1 MNEVIRL
8 TVSGV
13 LADLRAGLT
22 RKEIGEKYHLNGLQV
37 KELFRNEHL
46 KGRKTIKEKG
56 AAFVLVDDLSMT
68 ATPAAETAVA
78 EEPVVAEEAIDIEE
92 VGEVAEEQA
101 VQEEVIEEEAAPEAV
116 EAPVPPV
123 SERKLWE

>member
-1 MNEVIRL
+1 MSEVVRL

-13 LADLRAGLT
+13 LADLRAGKT
-22 RKEIGEKYHLNGLQV
+22 RKEIGEKYGLNGLQV

-56 AAFVLVDDLSMT
+56 VSFVLVDDL
-68 ATPAAETAVA
+68 ATPESATPETEAGQAVIA
-78 EEPVVAEEAIDIEE
+78 EEPVINIEE

-101 VQEEVIEEEAAPEAV
+101 VQEEVIEEAAAPEPI

-123 SERKLWE
+123 TERKLWE